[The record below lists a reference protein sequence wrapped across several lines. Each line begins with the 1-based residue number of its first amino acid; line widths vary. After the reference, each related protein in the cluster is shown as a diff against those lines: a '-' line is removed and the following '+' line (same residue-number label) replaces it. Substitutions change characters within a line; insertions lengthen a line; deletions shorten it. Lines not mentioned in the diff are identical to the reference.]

1 MKFEFYALGLAVAA
15 LLLNSQLADGQDN
28 LVINGS
34 FSGNANSW
42 TITNT
47 PGGFGYH
54 SAVGNPPGG
63 VQLDN
68 VFPSPPSD
76 PTASQTISGLTPG
89 VVYLVSGDY
98 RRVKVRGS
106 GLPTDQPSFGVAIDG
121 DFLFTT
127 LDPGFLDWRHFS
139 FPYTASST
147 TVLLS
152 VSSQLNGTGFSYD
165 IDNIA
170 MQAAPQPPTGNYNGD
185 GTVDAADYVFWRKTS
200 AAGTYEAWRSNFGE
214 SISAGGSSVPEPST
228 AMFTAAVIAIAII
241 WHRC

>member
-1 MKFEFYALGLAVAA
+1 MGLLVV
-15 LLLNSQLADGQDN
+15 SRLAPAQNN
-28 LVINGS
+28 LVVNGS
-34 FSGNANSW
+34 FSGNANGW

-68 VFPSPPSD
+68 VFPSPSSD

-121 DFLFTT
+121 DFPFTT

-170 MQAAPQPPTGNYNGD
+170 MQADSEANLDGDYNSD
-185 GTVDAADYVFWRKTS
+185 GRVDAADYVVWRKTD
-200 AAGTYEAWRSNFGE
+200 GTQTEYDTWRANFGRTV
-214 SISAGGSSVPEPST
+214 GNGSQSDATVPEPS
-228 AMFTAAVIAIAII
+228 AAVLFVLGATIGCCRKTPACLA
-241 WHRC
+241 RS